1 MDFSARYIFI
11 KSSTDETFDESKMNE
26 LYDTVIVNND
36 NLEETATS
44 VGEFIY
50 AEKAAETE
58 KAEEEEEETPANGD
72 ANMEDAPS
80 AADGNVQ

>member
-11 KSSTDETFDESKMNE
+11 KSSTDETFDESKTNE
-26 LYDTVIVNND
+26 LFDTVIVDND
-36 NLEETATS
+36 DLEETATS

-50 AEKAAETE
+50 AEKAAE
-58 KAEEEEEETPANGD
+58 KAEEDQESPANGD

-80 AADGNVQ
+80 AADGDVQ

>member
-11 KSSTDETFDESKMNE
+11 KSSTDETFDESKTNE
-26 LYDTVIVNND
+26 LFDTVIAGND

-58 KAEEEEEETPANGD
+58 KAEEEEETPANGD
-72 ANMEDAPS
+72 ANMEDAPP
-80 AADGNVQ
+80 AADGDVQ